1 MTYKIMYET
10 KLCLSPTEI
19 EAGLP
24 DKKVYEEEVW
34 DVQTERTHICPHC
47 SKPTTLIALS
57 YDHYSLLCKHCNKL
71 SSVRY
76 RFHSGDNW
84 QETVDEV
91 ADKLTESFKEVKY
104 DCAF

>member
-1 MTYKIMYET
+1 MKYTIMYEA
-10 KLCLSPTEI
+10 KLFLSPTEI

-34 DVQTERTHICPHC
+34 DVKTERIHICPHC
-47 SKPTTLIALS
+47 GKPTTLIAVF
-57 YDHYSLLCKHCNKL
+57 YDQYMLICKHCSKL
-71 SSVRY
+71 SSSLY

-84 QETVDEV
+84 QETLDEV